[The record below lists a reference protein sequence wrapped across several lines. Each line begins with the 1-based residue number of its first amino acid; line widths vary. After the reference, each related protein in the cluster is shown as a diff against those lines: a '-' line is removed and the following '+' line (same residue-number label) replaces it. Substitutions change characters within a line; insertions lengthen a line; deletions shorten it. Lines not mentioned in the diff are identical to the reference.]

1 MTEAGTRV
9 RFDVVL
15 WRPLVVASLGRQHH
29 PTGYGAEGT
38 KLRPRF
44 TQPGSVVFLVG
55 REGPRRE
62 EATAECISLVFGAK
76 AKNGVSGWRPLCP
89 GVQSRDHNWGPP

>member
-1 MTEAGTRV
+1 MGHSALRASSHVSTP
-9 RFDVVL
+9 
-15 WRPLVVASLGRQHH
+15 RPLVVASLGRQHH
-29 PTGYGAEGT
+29 PTGRGAEGT

-76 AKNGVSGWRPLCP
+76 A
-89 GVQSRDHNWGPP
+89 